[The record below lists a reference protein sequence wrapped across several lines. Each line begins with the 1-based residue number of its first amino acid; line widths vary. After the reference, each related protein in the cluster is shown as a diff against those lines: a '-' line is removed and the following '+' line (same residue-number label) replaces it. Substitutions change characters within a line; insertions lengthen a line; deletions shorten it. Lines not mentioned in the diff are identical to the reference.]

1 MTSLRTRILVFVV
14 LMLTVL
20 SLTFCGIAYW
30 KMRDAILYEINNEIS
45 QVVNNKI
52 SYITEWITVR
62 ENIVSAVLPRVGQG
76 DIVPVL
82 DQARV
87 SGDFSDT
94 YMGEPNKRMTKST
107 GTDPVPPG
115 YDPTSRVWY
124 QEASK
129 TQEPIA
135 TKPYIDASTQR
146 PVVTFAQGRYNSGQ
160 LAAVIGGDVFLEQ
173 VTKEVS
179 SSKLPGNGYAFLIT
193 NTGEVI
199 AHPVSDSGMKKIG
212 DVIQGFDMSS
222 VRQDGVLQRIS
233 LNGVETITGL
243 YPVGDTGWLLGV
255 IVPVDA
261 ATTALDDLMVLMI
274 GVLIAGVLIS
284 GLLAYFSITHMFAGL
299 IRLRE
304 AMKDVASG
312 SGDLTMQLP
321 VQTRD
326 EVGQI
331 AEAFNAF
338 VRKLHGMFVSVRD
351 DAEILAKDTNHL
363 QQAADN
369 IVADSQIQSEEL
381 SATAATIE
389 EITVSINHIADHI
402 SATDSLVAGAH
413 NNTVESYQVMDKVV
427 HEVQSIVQTV
437 ELLQKAMSG
446 LSSQSEKI
454 RGIVTVIHEI
464 ADQTNL
470 LALNA
475 AIEAAR
481 AGEQGRGFAV
491 VADEVRK
498 LAERTTLATS
508 EIAQMI
514 DGVMR
519 QTTEAIRHTDVTNER
534 VTIGV
539 SLAQDASEKMEQ
551 IRSST
556 DDIAIRMSEITAST
570 KEQSVAT
577 TAMAQS
583 AERVNAKAL
592 ENDEHLQQ
600 ILSTITGLTHRSDA
614 LRGLVSQFKL

>member
-20 SLTFCGIAYW
+20 SLVFCGIAYW
-30 KMRDAILYEINNEIS
+30 KMRDAILNEISKEIS
-45 QVVNNKI
+45 QVAANKI
-52 SYITEWITVR
+52 SYITEWTTVR
-62 ENIVSAVLPRVGQG
+62 ENIISSVVPHIGQA

-82 DQARV
+82 DQAKT
-87 SGDFSDT
+87 SGSFAAT
-94 YMGEPNKRMTKST
+94 FLGEPNKRMTKSSGAT
-107 GTDPVPPG
+107 PVPPG

-124 QEASK
+124 QDASK

-135 TKPYIDASTQR
+135 TKPYIGASSQR
-146 PVVTFAQGRYNSGQ
+146 PMVTFAQGRYNNGQ
-160 LAAVIGGDVFLEQ
+160 LAGVVGGDVFLEQ
-173 VTKEVS
+173 ITKEVGS
-179 SSKLPGNGYAFLIT
+179 SQLPGNGYAFLIT
-193 NTGEVI
+193 GAGEVI
-199 AHPVSDSGMKKIG
+199 AHPVPESGMKKI
-212 DVIQGFDMSS
+212 DQVIEGFDLSAIS
-222 VRQDGVLQRIS
+222 KNGELQTIS
-233 LNGVETITGL
+233 LKGQKMITGL

-255 IVPVDA
+255 MVPVDA
-261 ATTALDDLMVLMI
+261 ATTALDDLLVLMVGI
-274 GVLIAGVLIS
+274 MVAGVVIS
-284 GLLAYFSITHMFAGL
+284 WLLAYFSITHLFAGL

-304 AMKDVASG
+304 AMNNVASG
-312 SGDLTMQLP
+312 SGDLTLQLP

-338 VRKLHGMFVSVRD
+338 VKKLHGMFVSVRD
-351 DAEILAKDTNHL
+351 DAETLAKDTNHL

-427 HEVQSIVQTV
+427 HEVQSIVDTV

-446 LSSQSEKI
+446 LASQSEKI

-514 DGVMR
+514 DGVMK
-519 QTTEAIRHTDVTNER
+519 QTSEAIHHTDVTNDR
-534 VTIGV
+534 VAIGI
-539 SLAQDASEKMEQ
+539 SLAQEASEKMKE
-551 IRSST
+551 IRSGT

-600 ILSTITGLTHRSDA
+600 ILNTITGLTHRSDA
-614 LRGLVSQFKL
+614 LRELVSQFKL